1 MMFMNAYDVLDARED
16 FSDDPIYGPATATL
30 YNLMDWT
37 NRSSD
42 GWAYW
47 TTPLYAASNLM
58 EFIQAEQKRRRD
70 WNSEEP
76 NEREVRA
83 AYKKSLTAIKAFRT
97 RQSAKFEIVEAS

>member
-1 MMFMNAYDVLDARED
+1 MMFMNEYDVLDARDD
-16 FSDDPIYGPATATL
+16 FSDDPVYGPATATL

-37 NRSSD
+37 NDNSD

-47 TTPLYAASNLM
+47 QKPLRAATGLM
-58 EFIQAEQKRRRD
+58 AFIDAEQRRRRD
-70 WNSEEP
+70 WRAEDP

-97 RQSAKFEIVEAS
+97 RQGAKFEIVEA